1 MPLSNRSNNRTDN
14 QPATVGASDAPPN
27 NKPPFAYGLLHQL
40 RPHKVTLTLT
50 LIRTLILTSILT

>member
-40 RPHKVTLTLT
+40 RPHKVTP
-50 LIRTLILTSILT
+50 